1 MALPP
6 PAKGSRGH
14 DALSANALLKVSR
27 IDKTWKR
34 AKRKK
39 LKNANAEGGV
49 LEVPGKLIT
58 RENDQYVTTIGMML
72 GLRVSLFYN
81 AASVCEEID
90 PHRDSRASDHYVF
103 PPEGCKRKDMPKTP
117 KHHLSHT
124 FKFKDYAPKVFHRIR
139 LLNGI
144 STKTCKKFYLDA
156 SQKASTKINLG
167 HLKPPIECIHGE
179 QDMDSVSGDFNYL
192 RFTSNSK
199 SGQFFFFTRDG
210 DFMIKTISHEEVSSK
225 IHVCCF
231 LVLYF
236 RHGI

>member
-1 MALPP
+1 MELSTDQPTMDSMEGVALPP

-34 AKRKK
+34 TKRKK

-124 FKFKDYAPKVFHRIR
+124 FKFKDYAPKLFHRIR

-144 STKTCKKFYLDA
+144 STKTCKKFCQDA
-156 SQKASTKINLG
+156 SQKANTKINLG
-167 HLKPPIECIHGE
+167 RLKPP
-179 QDMDSVSGDFNYL
+179 N
-192 RFTSNSK
+192 
-199 SGQFFFFTRDG
+199 
-210 DFMIKTISHEEVSSK
+210 
-225 IHVCCF
+225 
-231 LVLYF
+231 
-236 RHGI
+236 